1 MARLSNAGSG
11 LKLKQMNAQN
21 ASVSNSE
28 SETTK
33 TGWEFFKKISG
44 LVTDYLNKQ
53 INIPSTSFTPNMVLA
68 TKDIFSHI
76 MMAKSFMEQLKEK
89 IETLSN
95 AFSKDESY
103 TAKRKEYVR
112 KVIARSYERRK

>member
-11 LKLKQMNAQN
+11 LKTKQINVQN
-21 ASVSNSE
+21 SSSATL
-28 SETTK
+28 ETETNK
-33 TGWEFFKKISG
+33 VGWEFFKKING

-53 INIPSTSFTPNMVLA
+53 INIPSTSFTPNMVLP
-68 TKDIFSHI
+68 TKDIFAHI
-76 MMAKSFMEQLKEK
+76 MMAKSFMEQLKTK
-89 IETLSN
+89 IEILSN